1 MKILVADDD
10 LASRKILALLLE
22 KTGHEVLAV
31 SDGTEAWKVLS
42 SANAPRMAILDW
54 LMPGIDGEELCRKI
68 RTLNND
74 IPQYVIMLTIK
85 GEKNDI
91 VRGLEAGAN
100 DYLSKPYDPGE
111 LRARI
116 DAGQR
121 ILELEAERAERI
133 RSLEMNEKRVQAL
146 LAEKDILLYEI
157 HHRIKNNMN
166 MVINLLTLQ
175 AESIKDPLPSSMLRN
190 AVGRIKSM
198 GILYDRLYRSDSLTS
213 LSIREYL
220 NALIDEIA
228 NIFPDRYK
236 IELDLDIEEIIVDVH
251 HLSCIGMIMN
261 ELIFNS
267 MKYAF
272 KGRDCGRISVEVYR
286 TQSGI
291 TITIEDDGIG
301 IPETVVTTEPD
312 TFGLKLVY
320 GLADQ
325 IGGSLR
331 YENSEGTR
339 FVLEFPINGL

>member
-22 KTGHEVLAV
+22 KTGHEVIAV

-68 RTLNND
+68 RTLNNE

-121 ILELEAERAERI
+121 ILELEAECAERI

-175 AESIKDPLPSSMLRN
+175 AESIDDPLPSSILRN

-220 NALIDEIA
+220 NALIEEIA

-272 KGRDCGRISVEVYR
+272 KGRDCGRITVEVYR

-331 YENSEGTR
+331 YEKSEGTR

>member
-22 KTGHEVLAV
+22 KTGHEVIAV

-68 RTLNND
+68 RTLNNE

-121 ILELEAERAERI
+121 ILELEAECAERI

-175 AESIKDPLPSSMLRN
+175 AESIDDSLPSSILRN

-220 NALIDEIA
+220 NALIEEIA

-272 KGRDCGRISVEVYR
+272 KGRDCGRITVEVYR

-331 YENSEGTR
+331 YEKSEGTR